1 MRQEELSADHLV
13 RDLVVIGL
21 AVQLD
26 EGGVGSEVIPT
37 PGGGGEGNT
46 RCTEIQVRVLVR
58 VLEEKQ
64 Q

>member
-26 EGGVGSEVIPT
+26 EGGVGGEVIPA
-37 PGGGGEGNT
+37 PGGGGGGHEMHRDTGEGVGEGVG
-46 RCTEIQVRVLVR
+46 R
-58 VLEEKQ
+58 
-64 Q
+64 